1 MHMSGKCVCE
11 SHRLTSGVS
20 PVCSDLLIEVRVSH
34 LNQEFI
40 DKVGL
45 HRDLVL
51 HVFSLPVTRI
61 TGKP

>member
-1 MHMSGKCVCE
+1 MHMSGKCVCK

-20 PVCSDLLIEVRVSH
+20 PACSDLFIEVRVSH